1 MKPLTESHCHTGGRR
16 VRKRERTSQA
26 SGAMQV
32 PREADIGLGSKA
44 TAPERASSS
53 GDDSSGLTET
63 RPSAK
68 SGSQHQG
75 RRKKRR
81 VQNEGGFP
89 TGGAGAELAEEGD
102 GTGDLRAHVAAIMRD
117 ADLEKLTLRQVSV
130 TSLHS
135 CHIHVLMHVLQQHAT
150 MQCSLLS
157 SLAAQLEKTAC
168 CMRYVAGNAHE
179 GTLLLT
185 SVLCS
190 VDKLST
196 GDLAGDKS
204 AARGVRMH
212 SNSKSHTQGGGLLSP
227 GVPRY
232 LLSRFLLMFPF
243 SFGHCC
249 QCINPLHFSDSMWF
263 IFTHS
268 AEDVLYSLIIH
279 LDGLCRC

>member
-1 MKPLTESHCHTGGRR
+1 MRPLTESHCHTGGRR

-53 GDDSSGLTET
+53 GDECSGLTET
-63 RPSAK
+63 GPSAK

-89 TGGAGAELAEEGD
+89 AGGAGEVSGAQLAEEGD
-102 GTGDLRAHVAAIMRD
+102 GTGDLRARVAAIMRD
-117 ADLEKLTLRQVSV
+117 ADLEKLTLRQVSM
-130 TSLHS
+130 TNIHS
-135 CHIHVLMHVLQQHAT
+135 CHIHVLMHVLQQHASI
-150 MQCSLLS
+150 QCSLLS
-157 SLAAQLEKTAC
+157 SLAAHMEEMAC

-185 SVLCS
+185 SGLCS
-190 VDKLST
+190 VDMLST
-196 GDLAGDKS
+196 DDLAGDK
-204 AARGVRMH
+204 AAAGGVWRH
-212 SNSKSHTQGGGLLSP
+212 SESKSHTRGGGSLSP

-232 LLSRFLLMFPF
+232 LLSRFLIMFPF
-243 SFGHCC
+243 SFG
-249 QCINPLHFSDSMWF
+249 QLS
-263 IFTHS
+263 
-268 AEDVLYSLIIH
+268 V
-279 LDGLCRC
+279 